1 MTDASTS
8 SGRRFVD
15 EFSAWLN
22 PRNPAD
28 PDNGVFFENAMIVVD
43 TNVLLDLYRVS
54 SATRSEILTVLS
66 KISGRLW
73 IPHQVALEYS
83 RNRRKVVID
92 RNIEFSGI
100 KAALR
105 KSEKDAIDGL
115 QAALRKFTKFRDK
128 NRSSRDWNPAEF
140 GLDQEGIKGRIKGIW
155 DQVLQELDN
164 LEREI
169 DLSEKDLAA
178 DPILVELNDLL
189 SGRVGPAPSTTD
201 LQQHVERFV
210 HFRFPSKLPPGYE
223 DVVNKA
229 EPVRQAGD
237 YLLWK
242 QLIDHLCSQESGSEL
257 RRVML
262 VTGDSKPDW
271 WELDREGNPIRARPE
286 LVHEMRREA
295 NAELLLLSLTHL
307 LQGAKDHLKY
317 NVSDAAISEVQER
330 EEEDQ
335 LATLLPDY
343 VREERSFELSKVS
356 YIDLESVVLYL
367 LLKMEFS
374 VTRYA
379 IKRGRGPN
387 FVASDSEGQLLA
399 VGVFLQPRNAGIAI
413 LIRDAQRL
421 IDSMYEMGSD
431 WVGRGMM
438 ITTATISR
446 EARARIQEDFG
457 ALVLIGGH
465 ELRELLELHAGIRM
479 YSSDD
484 W

>member
-8 SGRRFVD
+8 PGRRFVD

-28 PDNGVFFENAMIVVD
+28 PDNGVFFETAMIVVD

-54 SATRSEILTVLS
+54 SATRAEILTVLS
-66 KISGRLW
+66 RTSDRLW

-92 RNIEFSGI
+92 RNIEFSDI

-115 QAALRKFTKFRDK
+115 DAALRKFIKFRDK
-128 NRSSRDWNPAEF
+128 NRSNRDWDPAEF

-189 SGRVGPAPSTTD
+189 TGRVGPAPSTTD
-201 LQQHVERFV
+201 LQRHVERFV

-223 DVVNKA
+223 DVAKKE

-242 QLIDHLCSQESGSEL
+242 QLIDHLCSQASRIEP

-271 WELDREGNPIRARPE
+271 WELDRAGNPIRARPE
-286 LVHEMRREA
+286 LVHELRREA
-295 NAELLLLSLTHL
+295 NAELLLLSLTQL
-307 LQGAKDHLKY
+307 LQGAKDYLNY
-317 NVSDAAISEVQER
+317 DVSDAAISEVQER

-335 LATLLPDY
+335 LADLLPEF
-343 VREERSFELSKVS
+343 VRQGRSFNVS
-356 YIDLESVVLYL
+356 EISYSGLESVVLYL
-367 LLKMEFS
+367 LLKMEFK

-379 IKRGRGPN
+379 IRRGAD
-387 FVASDSEGQLLA
+387 FVATDSEGQHFA
-399 VGVFLQPRNAGIAI
+399 VDVYLRRGTVGIGQ
-413 LIRDAQRL
+413 LMNDAQHVL
-421 IDSMYEMGSD
+421 ESMDAMITREVNVD
-431 WVGRGMM
+431 RGML
-438 ITTATISR
+438 ITTAMISR
-446 EARARIQEDFG
+446 AARSRIREELG
-457 ALVLIGGH
+457 NLVLIGRE

-479 YSSDD
+479 YSSDG